1 MRSQASN
8 KPVGGIRIISGAA
21 GLADAN
27 NWLPYTHL
35 ETREKTFVKPKVRTA
50 RSLVHNRS
58 LDPSPMSPFAHSV
71 RLFAAGSHANST
83 CRHSSGGIEI
93 KRKKE
98 SGQTLVLALGALLL
112 ILLPIM
118 GLGIDFGYF
127 RYQQAQLQ
135 TAADAAAIAAAG
147 EISYS
152 VSCSCNALQAAGQDA
167 SAANGFS
174 NSVNGATVSVNN
186 PPKDSQDPNNGNLNF
201 VEVVITQTEPTF
213 FSKALGVTSITLGA
227 RAEATQSSNGAGV
240 LAD

>member
-1 MRSQASN
+1 MSPIAY
-8 KPVGGIRIISGAA
+8 GIR
-21 GLADAN
+21 
-27 NWLPYTHL
+27 
-35 ETREKTFVKPKVRTA
+35 
-50 RSLVHNRS
+50 LV
-58 LDPSPMSPFAHSV
+58 
-71 RLFAAGSHANST
+71 AAGSSAT
-83 CRHSSGGIEI
+83 FACRQSSVGIAM

-147 EISYS
+147 ELSYS
-152 VSCSCNALQAAGQDA
+152 VSCSCNALQVAGQDA
-167 SAANGFS
+167 SAANGFT
-174 NSVNGATVSVNN
+174 NGVNAATVSVNN
-186 PPKDSQDPNNGNLNF
+186 PPQDSQDPNNGNVNF

-227 RAEATQSSNGAGV
+227 RAEATQSTNGAGT
-240 LAD
+240 LAN